1 MLIKPL
7 PYGIEA
13 QGDGFA
19 GDRSKSIGVMLGR
32 HRFHLIKPGW
42 SIVGYLS
49 KVGHQQESG
58 TGYRNPPERVDL
70 WNAVQGC
77 SSHLLRERG
86 RISPQLHDEG
96 IK

>member
-19 GDRSKSIGVMLGR
+19 GDRSKSTGVMLVR
-32 HRFHLIKPGW
+32 HRFHLSKPGR
-42 SIVGYLS
+42 SIVGHLS
-49 KVGHQQESG
+49 KYGHHHERG
-58 TGYRNPPERVDL
+58 TDYRKPPERVDL
-70 WNAVQGC
+70 WNAGQSC